1 MTKKEQKHDAQYYIY
16 AFSFI
21 KLQIRI
27 KDIILNWNNNSK
39 IKTKKRDGQQLFNSW
54 FSWIIKEK

>member
-1 MTKKEQKHDAQYYIY
+1 MTKKEQKHDAQYCIY

-39 IKTKKRDGQQLFNSW
+39 IKTKK
-54 FSWIIKEK
+54 KEMGNNYSILDSYEL